1 MTDRVSSFLLKNGRV
16 IDPSRKI
23 DDVLDLI
30 ISEGKILQIGKNI
43 SAGSLR
49 AMDVSGLVIAP
60 GFVDLHVH
68 LREPGKEEAETIH
81 TGTLAGAAGGF
92 TAVACMPNTNPVN
105 DNVNVTKFILEK
117 AKKEGVIA
125 VLPIAAITKKQEG
138 KELTD
143 VSALK
148 RAGIV
153 AISDDGKPVASADMM
168 RAAMEA
174 ALRYELPVIDH
185 CEDPTLASGAAM
197 HQGAIS
203 EKLGY
208 RGMPAAAEEV
218 MVSRNIILAQQT
230 GAHIHLAHMST
241 AGSIE
246 LIRQG
251 KARGVRV
258 TCEVTPHHFSLTDE
272 AVLQHGTHAKMN
284 PPLRSAKDVEAVL
297 KAISDGTVDVIASD
311 HAPHHADT
319 KTVAFENAAF
329 GITGLETSVALGLD
343 RLVNSGLI
351 SINRFI
357 ELYSQNA
364 ARMVGLQRTIQ
375 EGAEAS
381 LTIFHPTKEFTVKAS
396 ESRSKSRNTPFD
408 GWNLKG
414 SPMATI
420 YKGRLVWNDPS
431 LKSS

>member
-1 MTDRVSSFLLKNGRV
+1 MTSGVSNFLLKNGRV
-16 IDPSRKI
+16 IDPSREL
-23 DDVLDLI
+23 DDVMDLVI
-30 ISEGKILQIGKNI
+30 GEGKILRIGKDL
-43 SAGSLR
+43 SPGGLR
-49 AMDVSGLVIAP
+49 VIDLSQMVIAP
-60 GFVDLHVH
+60 GFIDLHVH

-81 TGTLAGAAGGF
+81 TGTLAAAAGGF

-105 DNVNVTKFILEK
+105 DSVSVTKFILEK

-143 VSALK
+143 ISALK
-148 RAGIV
+148 SAGIV
-153 AISDDGKPVASADMM
+153 AISDDGKPVEASNMM

-174 ALRYELPVIDH
+174 ALKYDLPVIDH
-185 CEDPTLASGAAM
+185 CEDPILASGAAM
-197 HQGAIS
+197 HEGPTSQ
-203 EKLGY
+203 KLGL
-208 RGMPAAAEEV
+208 RGMPAAAEEI

-241 AGSIE
+241 AGSME
-246 LIRQG
+246 LIRRG
-251 KARGVRV
+251 KASGVRV

-272 AVLQHGTHAKMN
+272 VVLRHGTNAKMN
-284 PPLRSAKDVEAVL
+284 PPLRSAQDVDAVL
-297 KAISDGTVDVIASD
+297 KAIADGTVDVIASD

-319 KTVAFENAAF
+319 KKVAFEQAAF

-364 ARMVGLQRTIQ
+364 ARIIGLQRTIQ
-375 EGAEAS
+375 QGAEAS
-381 LTIFHPTKEFTVKAS
+381 LTIFHPMKEFTVKAS
-396 ESRSKSRNTPFD
+396 EFRSKSRNTPFD
-408 GWNLKG
+408 GWKLRG

-420 YKGRLVWNDPS
+420 YKGELVWNDPE
-431 LKSS
+431 LKVT